1 MSGSSEVSRRRRRRL
16 LRIAILVVLVEV
28 SVAYLAI
35 GAYRTLS
42 GSDLVNRAGNPIGA
56 DFVQYYAVSTMAL
69 EGRAA
74 ETYELS
80 ELHRRQQQVIGAEVG
95 EWPWFYPPTF
105 LLVVLPLGL
114 APYLAAL
121 ALWLGLTLLA
131 YLVIVYRIA
140 PHRLTPALALLFPG
154 AADVLFSGQN
164 GFLSAA
170 LLGGG
175 LLLLERRPWLAG
187 LLIGLL
193 SYKPHLGALIPVA
206 LIAGGHW
213 RAFAAAAITTVAFA
227 GVSVAAFGIEP
238 WLAFLDATPLAREV
252 VEQGQSPWY
261 KMPTVF
267 ATARMLGL
275 GITTAWVVQGAA
287 ALAAAVLVFKV
298 WRRNL
303 PLALRASVLVLA
315 VAFATPYAQF
325 YDMAILVLPGAWLA
339 WEAWRGRWLAGER
352 AALVLLWTA
361 PILAWGLGLGLGIPS
376 WPLILALLLA
386 VVMRRAALVDR
397 PAGS

>member
-1 MSGSSEVSRRRRRRL
+1 MSGSSEESRRRRRRL
-16 LRIAILVVLVEV
+16 LHITFMVVLIEA
-28 SVAYLAI
+28 SIAYLAI
-35 GAYRTLS
+35 GGYRTLT
-42 GSDLVNRAGNPIGA
+42 GSELMNRAGNPIGA

-69 EGRAA
+69 EGRAV
-74 ETYELS
+74 ETYQLS

-105 LLVVLPLGL
+105 MLVVLPLGL

-131 YLVIVYRIA
+131 YLAIVYRIA
-140 PHRLTPALALLFPG
+140 PHRMTPLLALLFPG

-227 GVSVAAFGIEP
+227 GLSAAVFGLEP
-238 WLAFLDATPLAREV
+238 WLAFLDATPLARDV

-267 ATARMLGL
+267 AAARMLGL
-275 GITTAWVVQGAA
+275 GIAAAWVVQGGA
-287 ALAAAVLVFKV
+287 ALAAAVLVFKM

-303 PLALRASVLVLA
+303 PLALRASILVLA
-315 VAFATPYAQF
+315 TAFATPYAQF
-325 YDMAILVLPGAWLA
+325 YDMAILALPGAWLA
-339 WEAWRGRWLAGER
+339 WEAWRGHWLAGER
-352 AALVLLWTA
+352 AALLVLWIA
-361 PILAWGLGLGLGIPS
+361 PLLAWGLGLGMGIPF
-376 WPLILALLLA
+376 WPLMLALVLA
-386 VVMRRAALVDR
+386 VAMRRAAQVDR
-397 PAGS
+397 PAGP